1 MKCCREEVIA
11 DPEVDA
17 IVIGTW
23 PYMHKTMVLAALAA
37 GKHVMTEARMAM
49 NSAEAR
55 EMLAAGA
62 AAPHPLP
69 PKHLWH
75 CTSCQTRPLLRAYLP
90 AELTV
95 VVGGV
100 AARAKPSL
108 ITQIVPSP
116 MTLSYDATIQRLIRE
131 GALGQLLHVDVK
143 GCGGAPL
150 DAERPLHWRNQM
162 EYSGLNIMTLGIFY
176 ASPSSPLCRFLRR
189 PVVPL
194 SCSAE
199 PPGCL

>member
-1 MKCCREEVIA
+1 M
-11 DPEVDA
+11 
-17 IVIGTW
+17 
-23 PYMHKTMVLAALAA
+23 
-37 GKHVMTEARMAM
+37 
-49 NSAEAR
+49 
-55 EMLAAGA
+55 
-62 AAPHPLP
+62 
-69 PKHLWH
+69 
-75 CTSCQTRPLLRAYLP
+75 
-90 AELTV
+90 

-176 ASPSSPLCRFLRR
+176 ASRPDLSPIIFPDGRFLFCAVPSSRSQLNRQAVWGRR
-189 PVVPL
+189 ACV
-194 SCSAE
+194 
-199 PPGCL
+199 GGWGMRQR